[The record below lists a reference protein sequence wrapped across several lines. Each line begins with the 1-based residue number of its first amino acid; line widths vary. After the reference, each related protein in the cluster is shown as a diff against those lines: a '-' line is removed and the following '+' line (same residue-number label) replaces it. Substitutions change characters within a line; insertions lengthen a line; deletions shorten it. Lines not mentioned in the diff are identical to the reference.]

1 MSFLLRRIA
10 TTADGRE
17 IVRPTPIDKASIIV
31 GRDSA
36 SDIHLADLAVNPS
49 HARIST
55 GDGRHVEIE
64 ELSGLGFGIDGRT
77 VMRASI
83 DAADGAELHF
93 GGHRITVALDPD
105 SASPRV
111 SLTVTR
117 TDELSHSA
125 LDRDEATAFS
135 LRGMLPGRR
144 VSAWL
149 FGLLIL
155 AAFLAAPIYAWM
167 TYDGVKE
174 RPQTILATADHSW
187 SSGPL
192 SAGHASLRNDCQSCH
207 VDAFVSVTD
216 TACKSCHTDA
226 HDHAPIDRQLA
237 ARAEPTPW
245 RAALQRVA
253 TAFNK
258 PEGRCV
264 DCHTEHEGAGPMPAT
279 AQRFCTDCHADM
291 STRLTDTR
299 IPDAG
304 DFGTDHPQFR
314 PRVAVSAGANPR
326 FERVTLSDTT
336 QDISGLKFP
345 HNIHL
350 QRGGGV
356 ARMAR
361 SLNIAQ
367 GTTGGLDCASCH
379 KPTADRVRF
388 QPVDMERDCQSCHS
402 LAFETVGGVTR
413 TLRHGEPQQVIADL
427 TAYYRSTPP
436 TRPINLGGMARR
448 RPGAYDEG
456 QVYNIYFRE
465 RAVRPT
471 RADDAVR
478 AVFSRGGACYDCHT
492 IFAPGS
498 GGAGW
503 RVQPVHQT
511 VRYLDH
517 GWFDHQPHRQEPCS
531 TCHQATRSS
540 SANQLLLPP
549 IKVCRDCHGGE
560 GSNADVSSP
569 CASCHEYH
577 AGPQPAAA
585 PWRPDRTRAGRGDV
599 VRGQRVTA
607 NRSLYGRVTG
617 VTDGGTGRGYGGT

>member
-17 IVRPTPIDKASIIV
+17 IVRPTPIAKSTIV
-31 GRDSA
+31 IGRDAA

-49 HARIST
+49 HAEVST
-55 GDGRHVEIE
+55 SDGRHIE
-64 ELSGLGFGIDGRT
+64 VRATSGLGFDLNGRT
-77 VMRASI
+77 VSQASI
-83 DAADGAELHF
+83 DAGDGAELRF

-105 SASPRV
+105 SAAPRV

-125 LDRDEATAFS
+125 LDRDEARAFS
-135 LRGMLPGRR
+135 MRGLLPGRR
-144 VSAWL
+144 VSAWVFAL
-149 FGLLIL
+149 FVL

-167 TYDGVKE
+167 TYSHVTE
-174 RPQTILATADHSW
+174 RPRTILAAADHSW

-192 SAGHASLRNDCQSCH
+192 SKGHASLANDCQSCH

-226 HDHAPIDRQLA
+226 HDHAPIDRQIA
-237 ARAEPTPW
+237 ARGKPTPW
-245 RAALQRVA
+245 RAALLSVA
-253 TAFNK
+253 RAFNK

-291 STRLTDTR
+291 NSRLTDTR
-299 IPDAG
+299 IPNAA
-304 DFGTDHPQFR
+304 DFGTSHPQFR
-314 PRVAVSAGANPR
+314 PRVAIAAGETPR
-326 FERVTLSDTT
+326 FERVTLTDAT

-345 HNIHL
+345 HALHL
-350 QRGGGV
+350 QRNGGV

-361 SLNIAQ
+361 SLRQ
-367 GTTGGLDCASCH
+367 GDGLDCASCH
-379 KPTADRVRF
+379 KPTPDRVSF

-402 LAFETVGGVTR
+402 LAFENVGGVTR
-413 TLRHGEPQQVIADL
+413 TLRHGQPQQVVADL
-427 TAYYRSTPP
+427 YAYYRSTPP

-478 AVFSRGGACYDCHT
+478 AVFSPGGACYDCHT
-492 IFAPGS
+492 VFAPAAGS
-498 GGAGW
+498 SNW
-503 RVQPVHQT
+503 RVLPVHQT
-511 VRYLDH
+511 QRYLNH

-531 TCHQATRSS
+531 TCHQAARSTN
-540 SANQLLLPP
+540 ANQLLIPG

-560 GSNADVSSP
+560 GSNSDVPSP
-569 CASCHEYH
+569 CATCHEYH

-585 PWRPDRTRAGRGDV
+585 PWRPDRSRESVDRTRR
-599 VRGQRVTA
+599 RVTIVTD
-607 NRSLYGRVTG
+607 RIMHRLYGG
-617 VTDGGTGRGYGGT
+617 S